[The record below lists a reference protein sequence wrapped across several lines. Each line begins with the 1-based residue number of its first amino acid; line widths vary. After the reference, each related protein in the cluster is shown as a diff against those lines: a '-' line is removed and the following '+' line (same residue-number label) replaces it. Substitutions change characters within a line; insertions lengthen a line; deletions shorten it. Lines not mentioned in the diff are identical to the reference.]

1 MPPARLA
8 ESMRRRRSPPE
19 QGSSPLPSAVIAACQ
34 STAAIAVPSL
44 APCWM
49 KRPVKSLRCRNAPL
63 VAVTAGIV
71 AGSLALTSF
80 GFDSVIELVS
90 AALVL
95 GRLRAGGHANEQAER
110 RVLRIIA
117 VTFFVL
123 AAYVL
128 AGSVID
134 LATGSHPE
142 RSPAGIGLT
151 VASLLVMPLLGW
163 RKRRAGTALRNQL
176 VLADA
181 AETILCA
188 TLAATALAGL
198 VLFATFGWWWADPV
212 AALAVAWF
220 AVREGR
226 EAWHGELACDD

>member
-1 MPPARLA
+1 MLIGA
-8 ESMRRRRSPPE
+8 
-19 QGSSPLPSAVIAACQ
+19 GI
-34 STAAIAVPSL
+34 
-44 APCWM
+44 
-49 KRPVKSLRCRNAPL
+49 
-63 VAVTAGIV
+63 AVTAGVI

-90 AALVL
+90 ATLVL
-95 GRLRAGGHANEQAER
+95 GRLRAELRGGRANEQAER

-128 AGSVID
+128 VGSVVN
-134 LATGSHPE
+134 LAAHAHPE
-142 RSPAGIGLT
+142 RSPVGIGLT
-151 VASLLVMPLLGW
+151 VGSLLVMPLLGW
-163 RKRRAGTALRNQL
+163 RKRRVGSALRNPL

-188 TLAATALAGL
+188 TLAGTTLLGL
-198 VLFATFGWWWADPV
+198 VLFAAFGWWWADPI

-226 EAWHGELACDD
+226 EAWHGELVCDD

>member
-1 MPPARLA
+1 MTDITSAPPAQPAPGLHLRAVRL
-8 ESMRRRRSPPE
+8 E
-19 QGSSPLPSAVIAACQ
+19 QFSIA
-34 STAAIAVPSL
+34 
-44 APCWM
+44 WM
-49 KRPVKSLRCRNAPL
+49 LIEAGI
-63 VAVTAGIV
+63 AVTAGII

-90 AALVL
+90 ATLVL
-95 GRLRAGGHANEQAER
+95 GRLRAGLSGSRANDRAER

-128 AGSVID
+128 VGSVID
-134 LATGSHPE
+134 LATQAHPE

-151 VASLLVMPLLGW
+151 AGSLLVMPLLGL
-163 RKRRAGTALRNQL
+163 RKRRVGSALRNPL

-181 AETILCA
+181 AETIVCA
-188 TLAATALAGL
+188 TLAATTLLGL
-198 VLFATFGWWWADPV
+198 VLFAAFGWWQADPV

>member
-1 MPPARLA
+1 VTGITSGPLAQPASGLHLRAVRL
-8 ESMRRRRSPPE
+8 E
-19 QGSSPLPSAVIAACQ
+19 QFSIA
-34 STAAIAVPSL
+34 
-44 APCWM
+44 WM
-49 KRPVKSLRCRNAPL
+49 LIEAG
-63 VAVTAGIV
+63 VAVTAGII
-71 AGSLALTSF
+71 AASLALTSF

-95 GRLRAGGHANEQAER
+95 GRLRAELRGGHANEESER

-134 LATGSHPE
+134 LASQAHPE
-142 RSPAGIGLT
+142 RSPVGIGLT
-151 VASLLVMPLLGW
+151 VGSLLLMPLLGW
-163 RKRRAGTALRNQL
+163 RKRRVGSALRNPL

-181 AETILCA
+181 AETMLCA
-188 TLAATALAGL
+188 TLAATTLLGL
-198 VLFATFGWWWADPV
+198 LLFAAFGWWQADPV

-226 EAWHGELACDD
+226 EAWHGELACED

>member
-1 MPPARLA
+1 VTGITSAPPAQPAPGLHRRAIRL
-8 ESMRRRRSPPE
+8 E
-19 QGSSPLPSAVIAACQ
+19 QFTIG
-34 STAAIAVPSL
+34 
-44 APCWM
+44 WM
-49 KRPVKSLRCRNAPL
+49 LIEAG
-63 VAVTAGIV
+63 VAVAAGII

-90 AALVL
+90 ATLVL
-95 GRLRAGGHANEQAER
+95 GRLRAELRGGQANERAER

-134 LATGSHPE
+134 LATRAHPE
-142 RSPAGIGLT
+142 RSPVGIGLT
-151 VASLLVMPLLGW
+151 VSSLLVMPLLGW
-163 RKRRAGTALRNQL
+163 RKRRVGSALRNPL

-188 TLAATALAGL
+188 TLAATTLAGL
-198 VLFATFGWWWADPV
+198 VLLAAFGWWQADPV

-226 EAWHGELACDD
+226 EAWHGELACSD

>member
-1 MPPARLA
+1 LTDTASAAGAEPA
-8 ESMRRRRSPPE
+8 
-19 QGSSPLPSAVIAACQ
+19 
-34 STAAIAVPSL
+34 PSL
-44 APCWM
+44 HRRAVRLEQFSIGWM
-49 KRPVKSLRCRNAPL
+49 LIEAG
-63 VAVTAGIV
+63 VAVTAGII

-90 AALVL
+90 ATLVL
-95 GRLRAGGHANEQAER
+95 GRLHAELSGGRANDRAER

-134 LATGSHPE
+134 LATQAHPE
-142 RSPAGIGLT
+142 RSPVGIGLT

-163 RKRRAGTALRNQL
+163 RKRRVGSALRNQL

-181 AETILCA
+181 AETMLCA
-188 TLAATALAGL
+188 TLAATTLLGLA
-198 VLFATFGWWWADPV
+198 LFAAFGWWQADPI
-212 AALAVAWF
+212 AALAVAYF